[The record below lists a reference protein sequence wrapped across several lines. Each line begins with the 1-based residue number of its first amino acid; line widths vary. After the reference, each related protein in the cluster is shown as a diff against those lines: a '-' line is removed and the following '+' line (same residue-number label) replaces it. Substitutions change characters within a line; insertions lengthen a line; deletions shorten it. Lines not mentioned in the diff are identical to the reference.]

1 MQGFFLATILVFCV
15 ATSNLVI
22 ADGRRNF
29 NAAEF
34 GAIGDGQTD
43 NSEAFLKAWE
53 AVCTATVRGTATLE
67 IPAGTF
73 LLNPVK
79 FEGPCKSNKVHL
91 QVLGKIVA
99 PRTID
104 EWRPRCK
111 SSVWLL
117 FRGISGLIVNG
128 PGAIDGR
135 GSNWWKLGQ
144 THGCKRPRALQ
155 FHNCNHVKLS
165 GLTHMNSP
173 KVHIGVNGCK
183 GVSISN
189 LNISAP
195 EDSPNT
201 DGIGI
206 SGSTDVHISN
216 STIGTGDDCIAV
228 NGGCSHINITNVTCG
243 PGHGISV
250 GSLGDKGCNDKVED
264 VHVQNCTFIGTQ
276 NGVRIKTWPGG
287 SGYAKNISFER
298 IVLHQTKNPIIIDQH
313 YCNGHKCTEKAVAV
327 ELSGIK
333 YSGVEGTSASKQAIT
348 FDCAKIGCRNIA
360 MDQINITSSSPG
372 KQIHAFCNN
381 AKGTSTSTTPL
392 VPCLLSL

>member
-135 GSNWWKLGQ
+135 GSNWWKL
-144 THGCKRPRALQ
+144 ALQ

-216 STIGTGDDCIAV
+216 STIGT
-228 NGGCSHINITNVTCG
+228 
-243 PGHGISV
+243 
-250 GSLGDKGCNDKVED
+250 DKGCNDKVED

-392 VPCLLSL
+392 MKRTCLACMEIERTA

>member
-276 NGVRIKTWPGG
+276 NGVRIKTWP
-287 SGYAKNISFER
+287 
-298 IVLHQTKNPIIIDQH
+298 
-313 YCNGHKCTEKAVAV
+313 AVAV